1 MPDQTVQ
8 LTNASFACQNRRGAS
23 DWRRP
28 PGGVAA
34 LLASALLA
42 GCASAPQRSGGMS
55 GVPINAESG
64 CHAPQPDLRAA
75 YNRTYTV
82 RGRSYTPLHS
92 AQGYDEQG
100 VASWYGWESGSTT
113 SMGTRF
119 APREFTAAS
128 RVLPLPTCVQVT
140 NLDNGRSALVLVND
154 RGPFADGRIL
164 DLSYGAATALGVART
179 GTAPIRIVALPGGAN
194 APLQI
199 AGATKPLPAEQV
211 AAGRSSNG
219 QAARPT
225 SAMEAANVSAPQQ
238 FGQSSGSATTGPNA
252 APESQPLV
260 AASVPQTVPESAPM
274 VVEPLA
280 PLRSASRMA
289 SFTPASGA
297 SSQGNAGPPQVSLT
311 PTGGGLGAARP
322 WGRSASSLP
331 ALSDASSIPAQ
342 QVAQNDLPQ
351 PALQRAAT
359 SNSAPIATGGSLAT
373 MAPTLA
379 GSPQSFVQTGAFTLE
394 ANARTEQARLN
405 AAGIQDVL
413 IVPGYLRGQ
422 TFYRVQI
429 GPLVGASPNQ
439 ELQRKLQALG
449 LMQYSVVQQ

>member
-1 MPDQTVQ
+1 
-8 LTNASFACQNRRGAS
+8 
-23 DWRRP
+23 
-28 PGGVAA
+28 
-34 LLASALLA
+34 
-42 GCASAPQRSGGMS
+42 MS

-64 CHAPQPDLRAA
+64 CHAPPPNLRAA
-75 YNRTYTV
+75 YNRPYTV
-82 RGRSYTPLHS
+82 RGRSYTPLRS

-194 APLQI
+194 APLQV
-199 AGATKPLPAEQV
+199 AGATKPLPAEQEPAV
-211 AAGRSSNG
+211 RSSNG
-219 QAARPT
+219 RAARPT

-238 FGQSSGSATTGPNA
+238 FGQGSGSAT
-252 APESQPLV
+252 APGAVPASQPLV
-260 AASVPQTVPESAPM
+260 AASVPQTAPESAPM

-280 PLRSASRMA
+280 PLPSASRMA
-289 SFTPASGA
+289 LFTPASGA
-297 SSQGNAGPPQVSLT
+297 SA
-311 PTGGGLGAARP
+311 
-322 WGRSASSLP
+322 ASSLP
-331 ALSDASSIPAQ
+331 ALSDASSIPVQ

-351 PALQRAAT
+351 PALQLAAT
-359 SNSAPIATGGSLAT
+359 SYDAPAAPEGSSAI
-373 MAPTLA
+373 MAPALA

-439 ELQRKLQALG
+439 DLQRKLQALG
-449 LMQYSVVQQ
+449 LTQYSIVQQ

>member
-1 MPDQTVQ
+1 
-8 LTNASFACQNRRGAS
+8 
-23 DWRRP
+23 
-28 PGGVAA
+28 
-34 LLASALLA
+34 
-42 GCASAPQRSGGMS
+42 MS

-82 RGRSYTPLHS
+82 RGRSYTPLRS

-199 AGATKPLPAEQV
+199 AGARKSLPAEQEP
-211 AAGRSSNG
+211 ASRSSNG

-260 AASVPQTVPESAPM
+260 AASVPQTAPESAPM

-297 SSQGNAGPPQVSLT
+297 SA
-311 PTGGGLGAARP
+311 
-322 WGRSASSLP
+322 ASSLP

-359 SNSAPIATGGSLAT
+359 SSSAPIATGGSSAT

-449 LMQYSVVQQ
+449 LTQYSVVQQ